1 MWRSEWGKDMETGGV
16 GNIVEKLNINVNKR
30 ERISKTEDEGQ
41 RLMKM
46 NYTWETSA
54 GGKSH

>member
-1 MWRSEWGKDMETGGV
+1 METGGV

-46 NYTWETSA
+46 NYT
-54 GGKSH
+54 